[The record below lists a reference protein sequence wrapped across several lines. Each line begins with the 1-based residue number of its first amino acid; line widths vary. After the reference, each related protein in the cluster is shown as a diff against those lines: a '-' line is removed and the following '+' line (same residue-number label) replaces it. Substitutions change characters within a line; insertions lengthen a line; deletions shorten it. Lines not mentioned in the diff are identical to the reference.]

1 MTAELLAALAIGF
14 AGAGHCIGMCGGI
27 SAALSLG
34 VQGND
39 SQTLRYSLG
48 FNLGRILT
56 YALIGALVGGLAAS
70 IELNQYL
77 QESLYLA
84 GSMLILMGLSIG
96 QWWHGVRR
104 IEALGKGIWRL
115 LQPITK
121 RLLPI
126 SSLPQALA
134 LGLVWGW
141 LPCGLIYSSLIWASS
156 AANWQD
162 SAMLMAAFGI
172 GTLPANLASGLF
184 AQQLKSLLRAR
195 LSQSLLGLS
204 MILLGLYT
212 LPIWSQLF

>member
-1 MTAELLAALAIGF
+1 MSPELLAALAIGF

-39 SQTLRYSLG
+39 GKALLFSLG

-56 YALIGALVGGLAAS
+56 YAIIGGLVGGLAAT

-77 QESLYLA
+77 EESLYLA
-84 GSMLILMGLSIG
+84 GTMLILMGLSIG

-104 IEALGKGIWRL
+104 IEGLGKGIWKL

-121 RLLPI
+121 RLMPI
-126 SSLPQALA
+126 RSLPQALA

-141 LPCGLIYSSLIWASS
+141 LPCGLIYSSLIWAGS

-162 SAMLMAAFGI
+162 SAILMAAFGS

-184 AQQLKSLLRAR
+184 AQQMKALLRNR
-195 LSQSLLGLS
+195 FSQSLLGLS

-212 LPIWSQLF
+212 LPIWTNLF

>member
-1 MTAELLAALAIGF
+1 MAPELLAAVAIGF

-39 SQTLRYSLG
+39 GKALLFSLG

-56 YALIGALVGGLAAS
+56 YTIIGALVGGLAAT

-77 QESLYLA
+77 EESLYLA
-84 GSMLILMGLSIG
+84 GTMLMLMGLSIG

-104 IEALGKGIWRL
+104 IEGIGKGIWKL

-121 RLLPI
+121 RLMPI
-126 SSLPQALA
+126 RSLPQALA

-141 LPCGLIYSSLIWASS
+141 LPCGLIYSSLIWAGS
-156 AANWQD
+156 AASWQD
-162 SAMLMAAFGI
+162 SALLMAAFGI
-172 GTLPANLASGLF
+172 GTLPANLASGVF
-184 AQQLKSLLRAR
+184 AQQLKAVLRSR
-195 LSQSLLGLS
+195 FSQSLLGIS

-212 LPIWSQLF
+212 LPIWSSLF

>member
-1 MTAELLAALAIGF
+1 MSPELLAAVAIGF

-39 SQTLRYSLG
+39 GKALLYSLG

-56 YALIGALVGGLAAS
+56 YAIIGGLIGGLAAT

-77 QESLYLA
+77 EESLYLA
-84 GSMLILMGLSIG
+84 GTMLILMGLSIG

-104 IEALGKGIWRL
+104 IEGLGKGIWKL

-121 RLLPI
+121 RLMPI
-126 SSLPQALA
+126 RSLPQALA

-141 LPCGLIYSSLIWASS
+141 LPCGLIYSSLIWAGS

-162 SAMLMAAFGI
+162 SALLMASFGV

-184 AQQLKSLLRAR
+184 AQQLKAILRSR
-195 LSQSLLGLS
+195 FSQGLLGLS

-212 LPIWSQLF
+212 LPIWTHLF